1 MKSKKLRSIAACGL
15 GCALAMSMSPAAA
28 FAADMDGTQ
37 TSTDVTTIEDLS
49 TDSDASTEVNVF
61 GSDSQISVTV
71 PVALTLAVNG
81 APAAAFA
88 GVPTN
93 YTIQNDS
100 YFDVQVK
107 KVKATETD
115 AWDYSD
121 AKITTST
128 SISTDK
134 TGAIHVDLY
143 PGVADG
149 NGKTTGGVA
158 ITKAG
163 VDTSTGSAATKW
175 KVPAKK
181 SADTPSTLAIGIN
194 GNTKLDSALAS
205 DSTSASTATTLV
217 YTIGRAS

>member
-15 GCALAMSMSPAAA
+15 GCALAMSLSPAAA
-28 FAADMDGTQ
+28 FAADMEGTE

-49 TDSDASTEVNVF
+49 SDSDASTDVNVF

-81 APAAAFA
+81 APAASFA

-93 YTIQNDS
+93 YSIQNDS

-107 KVKATETD
+107 KIQATQAEG
-115 AWDYSD
+115 WDYSD
-121 AKITTST
+121 AKVTTST
-128 SISTDK
+128 TVTSGN

-175 KVPAKK
+175 KVLAKK
-181 SADTPSTLAIGIN
+181 AADTPSTLAIGIN
-194 GNTKLDSALAS
+194 GNTKLDAGLAS
-205 DSTSASTATTLV
+205 DSAGASTATTLV